1 MEKQL
6 KLDYLYVSTI
16 AGTFKDDIYQPS
28 VNATCQVSKWSG
40 RHGLEYFLTV
50 AQWPK
55 VITKPDDEC
64 SKAYENTDIKYDPST
79 MVCALA
85 LVSILMYRLRDIPPS
100 HITSLNVTPSEIRT
114 LEVLTSGHYTFG
126 KFHLRNITPPEV
138 TPLEVTPSD
147 VSPSGHS
154 NFAKSHTFHSF

>member
-6 KLDYLYVSTI
+6 KLDRLYVSTI

-28 VNATCQVSKWSG
+28 VNANCQVSKWND

-55 VITKPDDEC
+55 VVTKSDDEC

-85 LVSILMYRLRDIPPS
+85 LVSILMYRLRDVIPS
-100 HITSLNVTPSEIRT
+100 RITSLNVTP
-114 LEVLTSGHYTFG
+114 FG
-126 KFHLRNITPPEV
+126 N
-138 TPLEVTPSD
+138 
-147 VSPSGHS
+147 
-154 NFAKSHTFHSF
+154 